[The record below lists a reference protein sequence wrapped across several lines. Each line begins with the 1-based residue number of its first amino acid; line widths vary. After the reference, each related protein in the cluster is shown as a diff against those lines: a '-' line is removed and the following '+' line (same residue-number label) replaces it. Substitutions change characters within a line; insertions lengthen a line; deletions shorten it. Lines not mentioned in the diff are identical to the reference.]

1 MKTLIMSHNPI
12 TDYNSMGKTFLSL
25 FSAFSED
32 ELCQFYI
39 YPTLPNIKVC
49 ESYYRMTDW
58 EALCSIVCRRHAGRK
73 ISDNEIKNDNM
84 LYEDENASKMYF
96 GKSSHK
102 ELKILVRDLIWKLSS
117 WKNSYLVSWLAE
129 EKPDVIFAA
138 PGASG
143 FFYLLILR
151 IAEMC
156 KIPIVTYVCDDFYF
170 SSQSKSSLV
179 GRFYSHYI
187 RKKIKMLMKMS
198 RHIVTISNELAH
210 DYEVAFG
217 CACTVISTG
226 ANLKIA
232 SSTYCGDGKR
242 ISYFGNLQLGRYRSL
257 AEFARTVDTYN
268 MLHDA
273 HVTLNIYTADVSPHI
288 TAAFKGVTCVRF
300 CGFVSADKMY
310 KEMKK
315 SSVLLHVES
324 FENENRKR
332 VKYSVSTKIADSLA
346 SGVCLFAY
354 GPKEIS
360 SIEYLNRNECAVVAM
375 NRDELT
381 DKLSECLD
389 KPEIRAE
396 KAEKA
401 LEVAAQN
408 HDSVQ
413 QSEQLKFILSEARL

>member
-12 TDYNSMGKTFLSL
+12 TDYNNMGKTFLGL

-32 ELCQFYI
+32 ELCQFYV

-49 ESYYRMTDW
+49 ESYYRITDW
-58 EALCSIVCRRHAGRK
+58 EALCSIVRRRHAGRR
-73 ISDNEIKNDNM
+73 ISDNEIKHENT
-84 LYEDENASKMYF
+84 LYEDRNASKMYCD
-96 GKSSHK
+96 KSSHK
-102 ELKILVRDLIWKLSS
+102 ELKILVRDVIWKLSS
-117 WKNSYLVSWLAE
+117 WKNSYLATWLTE

-143 FFYLLILR
+143 FFYLVILR
-151 IAEMC
+151 IAEIC

-170 SSQSKSSLV
+170 SSQSKSGLV

-198 RHIVTISNELAH
+198 RHVVTISNELAH

-232 SSTYCGDGKR
+232 PSTYCGDGR
-242 ISYFGNLQLGRYRSL
+242 IISYFGNLQLGRYRSL
-257 AEFARTVDTYN
+257 AEIARMVEAYN
-268 MLHDA
+268 TSHA
-273 HVTLNIYTADVSPHI
+273 AQVTLNIYTADISPQI
-288 TAAFKGVTCVRF
+288 AEAFEGIACTHF
-300 CGFVSADKMY
+300 CSFVSSDKMY

-315 SSVLLHVES
+315 SSILLHVES
-324 FENENRKR
+324 FEAENRKR
-332 VKYSVSTKIADSLA
+332 VKYSISTKIADSLA
-346 SGVCLFAY
+346 SGICLFAY